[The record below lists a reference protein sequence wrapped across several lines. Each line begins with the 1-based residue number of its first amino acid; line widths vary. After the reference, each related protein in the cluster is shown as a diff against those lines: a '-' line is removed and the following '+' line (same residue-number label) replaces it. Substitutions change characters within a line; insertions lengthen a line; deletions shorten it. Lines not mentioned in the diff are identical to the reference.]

1 MVFFTWIVR
10 YNSFFKTFVM
20 ASRLLTGFA
29 LGMVAGILLAP
40 DRGEE
45 TRKKIAR
52 KGKELKS
59 KFNDLVDS
67 LQDKYED
74 LREDVEEQ
82 SAAILP
88 GAPEYAGTNSTNWA
102 G

>member
-1 MVFFTWIVR
+1 
-10 YNSFFKTFVM
+10 
-20 ASRLLTGFA
+20 
-29 LGMVAGILLAP
+29 MVAGILLAP

-52 KGKELKS
+52 KGKELKN

-67 LQDKYED
+67 LHDKYE
-74 LREDVEEQ
+74 EDVEEQ

-88 GAPEYAGTNSTNWA
+88 GAPEYAGTSSTNWA